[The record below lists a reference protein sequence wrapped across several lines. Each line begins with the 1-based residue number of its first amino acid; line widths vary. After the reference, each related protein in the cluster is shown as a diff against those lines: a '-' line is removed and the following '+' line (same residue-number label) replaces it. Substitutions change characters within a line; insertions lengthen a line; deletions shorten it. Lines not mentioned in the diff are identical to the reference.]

1 MNAHEINPY
10 QPVLLGPYQTFFRQS
25 LTNPIF
31 LFVEHGGVELA
42 VPLTFCIHLSCNGYH
57 FFFYT

>member
-31 LFVEHGGVELA
+31 LFVGHGGVELA
-42 VPLTFCIHLSCNGYH
+42 VPLTFYIHLSCNGYR